1 MNNDDRESLQE
12 AKAEYKAWE
21 NSLEGVAYW
30 LGDLPFGESLETV
43 TIQAVHRLPDAITLP
58 AYPLALLALAG
69 CSAAV
74 GAWAALGRAALAGVV
89 VLLAFVGLS
98 WATPGSAGFALGA
111 VKPAGVLLL
120 RLPF

>member
-43 TIQAVHRLPDAITLP
+43 TIQAVHRLPDAGAGAASILP
-58 AYPLALLALAG
+58 LSLAAG
-69 CSAAV
+69 
-74 GAWAALGRAALAGVV
+74 RI
-89 VLLAFVGLS
+89 
-98 WATPGSAGFALGA
+98 
-111 VKPAGVLLL
+111 
-120 RLPF
+120 